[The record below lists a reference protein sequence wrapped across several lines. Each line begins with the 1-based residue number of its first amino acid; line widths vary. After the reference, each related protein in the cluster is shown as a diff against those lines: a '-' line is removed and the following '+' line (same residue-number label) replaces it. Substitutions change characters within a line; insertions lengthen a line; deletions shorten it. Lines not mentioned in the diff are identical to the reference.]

1 MTAWLSSRTP
11 RERLLLAVAAGLTGV
26 VVVLTLV
33 LAVRDDLAA
42 LDARVAGHERELLEV
57 RRLAGRLREVTPVPA
72 AADGATT
79 LARLEAAAGETVGRE
94 RVAALTP
101 DGDDRVTLQVSGA
114 PLASI
119 VALLHALE
127 GAVPPAR
134 VARLDLR
141 KETDDPGRFDATLQ
155 VLR

>member
-1 MTAWLSSRTP
+1 M
-11 RERLLLAVAAGLTGV
+11 LLAGAAGLSV
-26 VVVLTLV
+26 VVGL
-33 LAVRDDLAA
+33 LAIVFAARDDLAA
-42 LDARVAGHERELLEV
+42 LDARVAGHERELVEV
-57 RRLAGRLREVTPVPA
+57 RRLAGRLRETSPVPGA
-72 AADGATT
+72 ATDGATT

-127 GAVPPAR
+127 GGAPRAQVT
-134 VARLDLR
+134 RLDLR
-141 KETDDPGRFDATLQ
+141 KEPDDPSRFDATLQ

>member
-1 MTAWLSSRTP
+1 MAWLASRSP
-11 RERLLLAVAAGLTGV
+11 RERVLLTVAAGLGAVIGV
-26 VVVLTLV
+26 LALVLT
-33 LAVRDDLAA
+33 VRDDLGA
-42 LDARVAGHERELLEV
+42 LRARVAGHERELVEV
-57 RRLAGRLREVTPVPA
+57 RGLAARLRQASPSPA
-72 AADGATT
+72 TADGATI

-94 RVAALTP
+94 LIAALTP

-127 GAVPPAR
+127 GATAPAQI
-134 VARLDLR
+134 ARLDLR
-141 KETDDPGRFDATLQ
+141 KEVDDPSRFDATLQ

>member
-1 MTAWLSSRTP
+1 M
-11 RERLLLAVAAGLTGV
+11 
-26 VVVLTLV
+26 
-33 LAVRDDLAA
+33 
-42 LDARVAGHERELLEV
+42 
-57 RRLAGRLREVTPVPA
+57 
-72 AADGATT
+72 
-79 LARLEAAAGETVGRE
+79 ARLEAAAGETVGRE

-127 GAVPPAR
+127 GGAPPAQ
-134 VARLDLR
+134 VTRLDLR
-141 KETDDPGRFDATLQ
+141 KEPDDPSRFDATLQ